1 MLGRDSSSK
10 NFLQA
15 FEYPSDLADL
25 ARDLACFDHIS
36 DLFGVALLP
45 PRNEV
50 DVNMTE
56 DPRCCR
62 DRLHVCINA
71 LILPVNEEKHVRD
84 TSEPQR

>member
-10 NFLQA
+10 HILQA
-15 FEYPSDLADL
+15 FEYASDLADL

-50 DVNMTE
+50 DVNMAE

-62 DRLHVCINA
+62 DRLHVCI
-71 LILPVNEEKHVRD
+71 
-84 TSEPQR
+84 